1 VKLFEKVNETKKR
14 LQSADL
20 KKSGRN
26 TFQNYSYFEL
36 SDFMPTII
44 QAEGEL
50 GFVNLIGFEPI
61 DGEVFAVLTIKDE
74 ADEIRIMSP
83 IADAGVKGVSAIQ
96 ALGAVHTYLR
106 RYLYV
111 MAYEISEHDA
121 IDGMDQNAEP
131 KAAKRT
137 QSAPDLTPPGTDK
150 KTLIKQ
156 ITDVV
161 AADLLLK
168 PLVDQHKAAYG
179 AEKITDLS
187 VEHLESLYL
196 LLTEA

>member
-1 VKLFEKVNETKKR
+1 

-26 TFQNYSYFEL
+26 TFQKYSYFEL

-44 QAEGEL
+44 QAESDF

-150 KTLIKQ
+150 KTLVDQ

-161 AADLLLK
+161 KADLNLK
-168 PLVDQHKAAYG
+168 SLVDQHKAAYG

-187 VEHLESLYL
+187 VEHLESLYR
-196 LLTEA
+196 LLTEV